1 MDDTLIVQIVLR
13 VLARL
18 NLGPFKVSAKSV
30 LVIFSGASSGYLAG
44 EEAITWL
51 SQAGHRVT
59 SVLTPSAEAM
69 LGAERSRKAG
79 AHVIIDPHTWADSP
93 GLVRAA
99 DLVLLPTLSMNLAA
113 HLALGMLDSL
123 VTTLV
128 IGARLAGKPVV
139 AIRDGADLDGPA
151 GMIFG
156 TGQAAPALRAH
167 IQGHLTALA
176 SYGIELV
183 SEKDFQMTVERH
195 VSGQARQ
202 VASGMTV
209 LAVPHLS
216 GVITQADL
224 APYQT
229 GTTVHLAAGSRV
241 TALAR
246 EMAHRLGIKLV
257 FD

>member
-18 NLGPFKVSAKSV
+18 NLGPFKVPAKNV

-44 EEAITWL
+44 EEAMTWL
-51 SQAGHRVT
+51 ARAGHRVT
-59 SVLTPSAEAM
+59 SVLTPSAEVM

-79 AHVIIDPHTWADSP
+79 AHVVIDTHTWADSP

-99 DLVLLPTLSMNLAA
+99 DLVLLPTLSMNLAT

-123 VTTLV
+123 VTTLI

-156 TGQAAPALRAH
+156 NGQAAPALRAQ
-167 IQGHLTALA
+167 IQGHLAILA
-176 SYGIELV
+176 SFGIELV
-183 SEKDFQMTVERH
+183 SEHDFQLAVERH
-195 VSGQARQ
+195 LSGQPRRA
-202 VASGMTV
+202 APAATMM
-209 LAVPHLS
+209 AVPYLS

-224 APYQT
+224 APFRD
-229 GTTVHLAAGSRV
+229 GTTVRLAAGSRV

-246 EMAHRLGIKLV
+246 ETAHRLGIKLV

>member
-18 NLGPFKVSAKSV
+18 NLGPFKVPAKNV

-44 EEAITWL
+44 EEAMRWL
-51 SQAGHRVT
+51 AEAGHRVT

-79 AHVIIDPHTWADSP
+79 AHVVIDAQTWADSP

-113 HLALGMLDSL
+113 HLALGLLDSL

-139 AIRDGADLDGPA
+139 AVRDGADLDGPA

-156 TGQAAPALRAH
+156 SGQAAPALRTQ
-167 IQGHLTALA
+167 IQGHLVTLA

-183 SEKDFQMTVERH
+183 REQDFQLAVERH
-195 VSGQARQ
+195 LSGQARR
-202 VASGMTV
+202 AAPTTTLM
-209 LAVPHLS
+209 AVPQLS

-224 APYQT
+224 APFRE
-229 GTTVHLAAGSRV
+229 GTTVRLAAGSRV

-246 EMAHRLGIKLV
+246 ETAHRLGIKLV

>member
-1 MDDTLIVQIVLR
+1 MDDTLIVHIVLR

-18 NLGPFKVSAKSV
+18 NLGPFKVPAKNV

-44 EEAITWL
+44 EEAMTWL
-51 SQAGHRVT
+51 AQAGHRVT
-59 SVLTPSAEAM
+59 SVLTPSAEVM

-79 AHVIIDPHTWADSP
+79 AHVVIDTQTWADSP

-123 VTTLV
+123 VTTLI

-139 AIRDGADLDGPA
+139 AIREGADLDGPA

-156 TGQAAPALRAH
+156 NGQAAPALRAQ
-167 IQGHLTALA
+167 IQGHLATLA
-176 SYGIELV
+176 SFGIELV
-183 SEKDFQMTVERH
+183 SEHDFQLAVERH
-195 VSGQARQ
+195 ISGQARRAAPHA
-202 VASGMTV
+202 VMTG
-209 LAVPHLS
+209 APHLS

-224 APYQT
+224 APFRD
-229 GTTVHLAAGSRV
+229 GTTVRLAAGSRV

-246 EMAHRLGIKLV
+246 ETAHRLGIKLV

>member
-18 NLGPFKVSAKSV
+18 NLGPFKVPAKEV
-30 LVIFSGASSGYLAG
+30 LVIFSGASYGYLAG
-44 EEAITWL
+44 EEAMTWL
-51 SQAGHRVT
+51 AQAGHRVT
-59 SVLTPSAEAM
+59 SVLTPSAEMM

-79 AHVIIDPHTWADSP
+79 AHVVIDSHGWADSP

-123 VTTLV
+123 VATLI

-139 AIRDGADLDGPA
+139 AIRDSADLDGPV
-151 GMIFG
+151 GKIFG
-156 TGQAAPALRAH
+156 NGQAAPALRAQ
-167 IQGHLTALA
+167 IQGHLAALA

-183 SEKDFQMTVERH
+183 REQDFQLAVERH
-195 VSGQARQ
+195 ISGQARR
-202 VASGMTV
+202 VPPGMAVT
-209 LAVPHLS
+209 AVPHLS

-224 APYQT
+224 APFPA
-229 GTTVHLAAGSRV
+229 GTTVRLAASSRL

-246 EMAHRLGIKLV
+246 ETAHRLGIKLI